1 MEWIGYVG
9 LTALVVCWIPQT
21 IDTVRLGSCPVNL
34 GFLLL
39 TALGSLSLAAYAASF
54 GNTVFTVLNC
64 LTTLGTAV
72 NIYYKLF
79 PRKTPEGT
87 A

>member
-21 IDTVRLGSCPVNL
+21 MDTVRLGSCPVNL

-39 TALGSLSLAAYAASF
+39 TALGSLSLAVYAASF

-64 LTTLGTAV
+64 LTTLGTAI